1 MRARGAQATDIAIL
15 VVAADDG
22 VKPQTIESISHARA
36 AKVPVIVA
44 INKMDKPSA
53 NPQKVRTDLLQ
64 HEIFVE
70 SMGGETLDVEVSA
83 KTGKGLDKLLETIL
97 LQSEVLD
104 LKAAVDRP
112 AEGVVV
118 EAELDK
124 GRGPVATVL
133 VKRGTL
139 KAGDIVIAGGEWG
152 RVRALVNDRG
162 ETVAAAGPSMPV
174 ELLGLNGTPMAGDT
188 LVVVESEAKARDI
201 ADYRQRKAREKALA
215 KNTGQRGSLEQMMTQ
230 LKTAG
235 TREAAV
241 LVKADVGGS
250 AEAIVQ
256 ALAKLGTDEVRAR
269 VVHSGVGGITESDVS
284 LALSSGAPILAF
296 NVRAT
301 KQAREAAERQGI
313 EIRYYSI
320 IYDLVEDVKSVMSGM
335 LAPERRETF
344 LGYAKILQV
353 FDVSKVGKV
362 AGCLVTEGRVERGSG
377 VRLLRDNVVIHQ
389 GKLSTLKHYKNEV
402 SEVQAGTECGM
413 AFENW
418 QDIREGDQIECFRV
432 EHVTRKL

>member
-1 MRARGAQATDIAIL
+1 
-15 VVAADDG
+15 
-22 VKPQTIESISHARA
+22 
-36 AKVPVIVA
+36 
-44 INKMDKPSA
+44 
-53 NPQKVRTDLLQ
+53 
-64 HEIFVE
+64 
-70 SMGGETLDVEVSA
+70 
-83 KTGKGLDKLLETIL
+83 LLETIL

-162 ETVAAAGPSMPV
+162 ETVATAGPSMPV

-215 KNTGQRGSLEQMMTQ
+215 RNTGQRGSLEQMMTQ